1 MSELLKATELE
12 VEQAGYADSI
22 RICAD
27 TLLSVINDLL
37 DYTKLDAGKMTMNLM
52 PVSITRTITEVVRAL
67 SFQNNEKGLRTIQ
80 NIELDS
86 DLLVLGD
93 PVRLHQVLMNLLSNS
108 YKFTLKGTVTVKAAI
123 SKESNDNC
131 AITITITDTGIGIP
145 EEQRKKLFQPFTQ
158 VESTSSR
165 SFGGTG
171 LGLSIC
177 KRLVENL
184 MGGLIWLESTPG
196 VGTSVGFTISFKKA
210 SPADLVPQSAPE
222 SRVTSPVSP
231 ASPKSLSNVTTN
243 PLPSLGA
250 PERRPKIQKPRFFRE
265 IATIPRDELRIAI
278 AEDNAINSKIA
289 MQYVQKLGY
298 KGEAFGDGRK
308 VIDALELAQRH
319 DKPYHIVLMDVQ
331 MPNLDGYDATKE
343 IRRHTDPAIRDIL
356 IIAMTASAIEGDR
369 EKCLDAGMN
378 DYLAKPVR

>member
-12 VEQAGYADSI
+12 VKQAEYADSI

-52 PVSITRTITEVVRAL
+52 PVNITRTITEVVRAL
-67 SFQNNEKGLRTIQ
+67 SFQNNERGLQTIQ
-80 NIELDS
+80 NIELES

-108 YKFTLKGTVTVKAAI
+108 YKFTLEGTVTVKAAM
-123 SKESNDNC
+123 SKETNDNC

-145 EEQRKKLFQPFTQ
+145 DEQRKKLFQPFTQ

-184 MGGLIWLESTPG
+184 MGGRIWLESTPG
-196 VGTSVGFTISFKKA
+196 VGTSVGFTIPFKKV
-210 SPADLVPQSAPE
+210 SPADLIPQSAPE
-222 SRVTSPVSP
+222 SRVTSPVTP
-231 ASPKSLSNVTTN
+231 RSPKSMTIFDSNPVPAAAN
-243 PLPSLGA
+243 PES
-250 PERRPKIQKPRFFRE
+250 RPKLQKPRFFRE
-265 IATIPRDELRIAI
+265 IATVPRDELRIAI
-278 AEDNAINSKIA
+278 AEDNVINQKIA
-289 MQYVQKLGY
+289 IQYVQKLGY

-308 VIDALELAQRH
+308 VIEALELAQKH
-319 DKPYHIVLMDVQ
+319 DNPFHIVLMDVQ
-331 MPNLDGYDATKE
+331 MPNLDGYDATRE
-343 IRRHTDPAIRDIL
+343 IRRHRDPTIRDIL
-356 IIAMTASAIEGDR
+356 IIAMTASAIQGDR